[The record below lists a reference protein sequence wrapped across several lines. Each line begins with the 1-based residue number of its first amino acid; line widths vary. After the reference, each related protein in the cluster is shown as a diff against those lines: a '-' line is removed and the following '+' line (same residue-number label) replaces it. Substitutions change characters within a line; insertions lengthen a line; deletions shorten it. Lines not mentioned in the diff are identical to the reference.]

1 MRIDLITT
9 ESRVMNGLKDFQ
21 KATVNRVLELFESGQ
36 NRVLVAD
43 EVGLGKTLIARGV
56 IARTAKLHEDL
67 QDDLFKVIYICSN
80 QNIANQN
87 IKKLKISKEVTVD
100 GVTDTRLSMQ
110 HLKIFEQEFDQNI
123 RDNYIQ
129 LIPLTPGTSFSMTS
143 GTGRKEERA
152 LMFAVLKRIDRF
164 QQYEAEMDRI
174 FASYATTG
182 WPWKRDEYEGRVV
195 ACNEKSDGKY
205 CTEITRSIEVLILE
219 QNLDIEL
226 VEICQKIQS
235 GVPWHCSQANGLLGK
250 LRMIFAQ
257 VSIDLL
263 KPDLVIMDEF
273 QRFRSLIAADVKSE
287 TGMLAERF
295 LKNTQTKVL
304 LLSATPFKLYSTLE
318 EMKDTESDEHYY
330 EFYQVMDFLF
340 GDEGKRK
347 SFKETWSNY
356 SIQLREG
363 HFDKGAIIQVK
374 HLAEET
380 MYAGVSRTERNAVS
394 GSEDIIDASGVSS
407 PLRVTSKDIM
417 SYMEAEKIVS
427 EVARIGAVPVDYVKS
442 APYILS
448 FMKEYKL
455 KKKLH
460 KFFVENPEEI
470 KLANKKHLWINDQ
483 AIKKY
488 APLEITN
495 ARLGKLNET
504 AFQNQSELLLWIPP
518 SMPYYEPHG
527 VYKKAG
533 NYSKTLVFSAWE
545 MVPRMIATL
554 VSYDTER
561 RTVGRLLQQNKDSQK
576 INYSM
581 RNPQPRLKFNVV
593 DEEPQAMTMFCLLYP
608 SKFLAET
615 YNPVV
620 FLNQKSRLI
629 DIENEL
635 KGHIQNKLSALM
647 KLEGD
652 RISEDRRWYY
662 LAPVLLDAEEYAMN
676 WLNNIGEELF
686 NKETESDERGSKGI
700 LAHVTKLREYYNQYQ
715 NGDLQLGRMPT
726 DLLDVL
732 TDQAISSPAVCAFR
746 TNGGDGL
753 YATLYAKTITN
764 LLNRPESIAAI
775 DLSVG
780 KTSDEV
786 YWRNVLTYCKNG
798 NFQSMLDEFA
808 HILIES
814 NGLSEASNRSEA
826 LQILMLDSMQTHSAN
841 YLIDTFSSF
850 KRSVTEKKEK
860 GMAIRSHFAVA
871 FQNGKSDQKQDIRKE
886 NIRNAFNSPF
896 RPFVLATTSI
906 GQEGLDFHYYCRK
919 IMHWNLPSNPVDL
932 EQREGRI
939 NRFKCHAIRQNLAQ
953 LYGSQIDIKS
963 DFWREL
969 FDYAKLMS
977 GLGQSDLVPYWCLPD
992 QQSSGHIP
1000 IKIERIVPQY
1010 PMSKDIVQYHRLIQI
1025 LSLYRLSL
1033 GQPRQE
1039 ELIEQLIDVCN
1050 DQEELKDFFINLSPF
1065 FRNKPVENLVSKT

>member
-1 MRIDLITT
+1 MRIDLKAA
-9 ESRVMNGLKDFQ
+9 ENRVMKGLKDFQ

-87 IKKLKISKEVTVD
+87 IKKLKISDEVTVD

-110 HLKIFEQEFDQNI
+110 HLKIFEQEFDKTI

-143 GTGRKEERA
+143 GTGIKEERA
-152 LMFAVLKRIDRF
+152 LMFAVLKRINRF
-164 QQYEAEMDRI
+164 QQYEAEMDRL

-182 WPWKRDEYEGRVV
+182 WQWTRDEYEQRVI
-195 ACNEKSDGKY
+195 ACNEKSKGKY
-205 CTEITRSIEVLILE
+205 VKEITRSIEILMVE
-219 QNLDIEL
+219 QNLDKEL
-226 VEICQKIQS
+226 VDQCQCLHS
-235 GVPWHCSQANGLLGK
+235 GSPWHCSHANNIIGQ

-257 VSIDLL
+257 FSIDLL
-263 KPDLVIMDEF
+263 RPDLIILDEF
-273 QRFRSLIAADVKSE
+273 QRFRSLIAADVTTE

-295 LKNTQTKVL
+295 LKNEQTKVL

-318 EMKDTESDEHYY
+318 EMKDSESDEHYF

-340 GDEGKRK
+340 GDERKRS
-347 SFKETWSNY
+347 SFKETWRNY
-356 SIQLREG
+356 SLKLREA
-363 HFDKGAIIQVK
+363 HFDKGSIIEVK
-374 HLAEET
+374 HLAEEA
-380 MYAGVSRTERNAVS
+380 MYAGVCRTERHAVS
-394 GSEDIIDASGVSS
+394 GSEDIIDASSVTL
-407 PLRVTSKDIM
+407 PLRVTAKDIL
-417 SYMEAEKIVS
+417 SYIEAEKIVS
-427 EVARIGAVPVDYVKS
+427 EVAQIGAVPVDYVKS

-470 KLANKKHLWINDQ
+470 KLANRKHLWINEQ

-488 APLEITN
+488 EPLDITN

-504 AFQNQSELLLWIPP
+504 VFQNRAELLLWIPP
-518 SMPYYEPHG
+518 SMPYYEPQG
-527 VYKKAG
+527 VYESAG

-554 VSYDTER
+554 VSYEAER
-561 RTVGRLLQQNKDSQK
+561 HTVGQIIQQNKDERK
-576 INYSM
+576 INYSV
-581 RNPQPRLKFNVV
+581 RYPLPRLKFNVV
-593 DEEPQAMTMFCLLYP
+593 NEEPQSMTMFCLLYP
-608 SKFLAET
+608 SKFLADL
-615 YNPVV
+615 YKPLD
-620 FLNQKSRLI
+620 FLNQKTHLI
-629 DIENEL
+629 DIETEL
-635 KGHIQNKLSALM
+635 KTLIQDKLIHLQ

-652 RISEDRRWYY
+652 HGPEDHRWYY
-662 LAPVLLDAEEYAMN
+662 LAPVLLDAAGYASN

-700 LAHVTKLREYYNQYQ
+700 LAHVAKLRDYFYQYQ
-715 NGDLQLGRMPT
+715 NGDLRLGKMPT
-726 DLLDVL
+726 DLVEVL
-732 TDQAISSPAVCAFR
+732 VDQAISSPAVCAFR
-746 TNGGDGL
+746 TNKGDGF
-753 YATLYAKTITN
+753 YATLYSKAIIN
-764 LLNRPESIAAI
+764 LFNRPEAIAI
-775 DLSVG
+775 IELSVG
-780 KTSDEV
+780 NVSDEV
-786 YWRNVLTYCKNG
+786 HWRNVLTYCKHG

-814 NGLSEASNRSEA
+814 NGLSEASNRMEA
-826 LQILMLDSMQTHSAN
+826 LHKLMLESMQTHSAS
-841 YLIDTFSSF
+841 YVIDTFSSF

-919 IMHWNLPSNPVDL
+919 IMHWNLPSNPIDL

-953 LYGSQIDIKS
+953 AYGSQFDIKN
-963 DFWREL
+963 DLWHEL
-969 FDYAKLMS
+969 FDYAKQKS
-977 GLGQSDLVPYWCLPD
+977 CGGQSDLVPYWCLPS
-992 QQSSGHIP
+992 QQSSSHSL

-1039 ELIEQLIDVCN
+1039 ELIEQLLNVCN
-1050 DQEELKDFFINLSPF
+1050 DQEDLIDFFINLSPF
-1065 FRNKPVENLVSKT
+1065 FRGETK